1 MAITKFLLPALSVAS
16 TAYAACSAGST
27 TTLSNPSDIASCSTF
42 SGSIAVA
49 TGIAGSGTVD
59 FGNIQKIDGD
69 FSYEG
74 DATVQTIMLGSLEEV
89 TGDFTYSNL
98 SALSATGLDK
108 LKTVGGDVTLIG
120 LGSLGD
126 LGLTAGLQEAGT
138 VTIVNTNIQDF
149 QGIANISKIDG
160 LAVSNN
166 LNLGQISLDV
176 DSAGMINIG
185 PNQQSNGGQSTSF
198 RNLISADT
206 IVIRNSSDIDLS
218 SLGNV
223 TNDLRLIG
231 NTVDSFAATN
241 LTKVGALVIN
251 NNGAL
256 KNISFPALTQIS
268 SGNATLQIANNTKL
282 NTIGGFPKLTR
293 VNGDVTFSGNFS
305 KLDFTGI
312 KRIEGALYVD
322 TASSSFDC
330 SSVNNLADS
339 HVVRGK
345 DTCKIGDKS
354 KVNGDTT
361 GTGSSSDAAAS
372 SSNPASPMEIPADF
386 MTGFTVLAGL
396 LSVFM

>member
-1 MAITKFLLPALSVAS
+1 M
-16 TAYAACSAGST
+16 
-27 TTLSNPSDIASCSTF
+27 
-42 SGSIAVA
+42 
-49 TGIAGSGTVD
+49 D

-305 KLDFTGI
+305 K
-312 KRIEGALYVD
+312 
-322 TASSSFDC
+322 
-330 SSVNNLADS
+330 
-339 HVVRGK
+339 
-345 DTCKIGDKS
+345 
-354 KVNGDTT
+354 
-361 GTGSSSDAAAS
+361 
-372 SSNPASPMEIPADF
+372 
-386 MTGFTVLAGL
+386 
-396 LSVFM
+396 